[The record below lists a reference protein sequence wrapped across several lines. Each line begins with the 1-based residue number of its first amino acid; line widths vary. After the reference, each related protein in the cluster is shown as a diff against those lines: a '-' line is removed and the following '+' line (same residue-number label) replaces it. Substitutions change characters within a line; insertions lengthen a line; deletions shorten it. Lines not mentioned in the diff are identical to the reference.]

1 MFRFDKEQLVIDI
14 AGVKM
19 GGQPGEYPTVLAGT
33 IFYGGHNIISDEKE
47 GIFDKDAAEERIK
60 TMEEMSDVT
69 GNPCVVQTFGATAE
83 AMVKYLEFVG
93 DVCDKP
99 FLIDSTAAAAKIAG
113 VEYVQD
119 AGLAE
124 RAVYNSISMAA
135 EPGEIEAVKN
145 SDIDASILLGF
156 NPMTPGVEG
165 KVEIWE
171 TGGAVIDQGILEMA
185 DECGITKPW
194 MDVAVTPLG
203 QGAGPA
209 VRTSYA
215 VKAKWGYPQGAGPA
229 VRTSYAVKAKWGYPV
244 GSGIH
249 NVPSAW
255 DWLRGYKKEHK
266 EAWPVC
272 DIGSNIVQQM
282 AGGDF
287 VLFGPI
293 ENARLAFPACG
304 MADIMIAEAAKDI
317 GTEPIEE
324 HPINNLL

>member
-1 MFRFDKEQLVIDI
+1 MLRFDKEQLVIDV
-14 AGVKM
+14 AGMKM

-69 GNPCVVQTFGATAE
+69 TFGATAE

-113 VEYVQD
+113 VEYVQEV
-119 AGLAE
+119 GLCE
-124 RAVYNSISMAA
+124 RAVYNSLSMAA

-156 NPMTPGVEG
+156 NPMKAGVEG
-165 KVEIWE
+165 KIEIWE
-171 TGGAVIDQGILEMA
+171 TGGDVIDQGILEMA
-185 DECGITKPW
+185 DECGF

-203 QGAGPA
+203 
-209 VRTSYA
+209 
-215 VKAKWGYPQGAGPA
+215 QGAGPA

-317 GTEPIEE
+317 GTEPVEE
-324 HPINNLL
+324 HPINKLL

>member
-1 MFRFDKEQLVIDI
+1 MFKFDKEQEVFDF

-33 IFYGGHNIISDEKE
+33 IFYGGHNIINDELI
-47 GIFDKDAAEERIK
+47 GDFDKARAEQLVN
-60 TMEEMSDVT
+60 EMASISDVT
-69 GNPCVVQTFGATAE
+69 GNPYIVQVFGQTVE
-83 AMVKYLEFVG
+83 ALPKYIEYIG
-93 DVCDKP
+93 EICDAP
-99 FLIDSTAAAAKIAG
+99 FLIDSTSGDARVAG
-113 VEYVQD
+113 AQYADEV
-119 AGLAE
+119 GLTE
-124 RAVYNSISMAA
+124 RAIYNSINMAA
-135 EPGEIEAVKN
+135 DKSEL
-145 SDIDASILLGF
+145 DALAETNISTSIILGF
-156 NPMTPGVEG
+156 NPMNATVEG
-165 KVEIWE
+165 KMNMWE
-171 TGGAVIDQGILEMA
+171 NGDDGAYEKGLLEVAA
-185 DECGITKPW
+185 DCGIDKFM
-194 MDVAVTPLG
+194 MDTAVTPLG
-203 QGAGPA
+203 QGAGIA
-209 VRTSYA
+209 ARTSFA
-215 VKAKWGYPQGAGPA
+215 E
-229 VRTSYAVKAKWGYPV
+229 KAKWGYPV

-317 GTEPIEE
+317 GTEPVEE

>member
-1 MFRFDKEQLVIDI
+1 MFRFDKEQLVVDMN
-14 AGVKM
+14 GVKM

-33 IFYGGHNIISDEKE
+33 IFYGGHKIIKKEKA
-47 GIFDKDAAEERIK
+47 GDFDKDAADGLIK

-69 GNPCVVQTFGATAE
+69 GNPCVVQTFGATGE

-119 AGLAE
+119 AGLAD
-124 RAVYNSISMAA
+124 RAVYNSLSM
-135 EPGEIEAVKN
+135 
-145 SDIDASILLGF
+145 F

-165 KVEIWE
+165 KIEIWE
-171 TGGAVIDQGILEMA
+171 TGGSVIDQGILEMA

-209 VRTSYA
+209 VRTA
-215 VKAKWGYPQGAGPA
+215 
-229 VRTSYAVKAKWGYPV
+229 YAVKAKWGYPV

-293 ENARLAFPACG
+293 ENSRLAFPACG

-317 GTEPIEE
+317 GTEPVED
-324 HPINNLL
+324 HPINKLL